1 MNKLNRQKEPDLLQM
16 NKVQLTNQYLVSKS
30 HVWRKEYIVNPLFT
44 SSYKKCAYCGKK
56 LNYNIDAFEELE
68 EDNQFNL
75 IISEDSYLHIDHFV
89 ARKINPGKVVD
100 WENLIPCCPTCN
112 YKKNAHDVIKYP
124 IMNPYEDDPKDLFIL
139 YRNALLIKNNS
150 NKANKTISVFDF
162 IKRLLII
169 LHNLDLAIQSTIG
182 IIYDNLQSSLL
193 AKLQGD
199 NSFFNK
205 SYSDFNELLRQA
217 QPEEEYASFKATI
230 ILNHPYYQQIKA
242 ELINHN
248 CWNFVDLEKKLET
261 IKFDIQ

>member
-1 MNKLNRQKEPDLLQM
+1 
-16 NKVQLTNQYLVSKS
+16 
-30 HVWRKEYIVNPLFT
+30 
-44 SSYKKCAYCGKK
+44 
-56 LNYNIDAFEELE
+56 
-68 EDNQFNL
+68 
-75 IISEDSYLHIDHFV
+75 
-89 ARKINPGKVVD
+89 
-100 WENLIPCCPTCN
+100 
-112 YKKNAHDVIKYP
+112 
-124 IMNPYEDDPKDLFIL
+124 
-139 YRNALLIKNNS
+139 
-150 NKANKTISVFDF
+150 
-162 IKRLLII
+162 
-169 LHNLDLAIQSTIG
+169 LDLAIQSTIG